1 MARKKMNK
9 SPEVRTWV
17 FEEITE
23 GKVNSIGKVLT
34 EPWSTE
40 FVEEGRGW
48 LPKDSHAC
56 YFRYNGKSW
65 GKLLEEVD
73 MIQLKF

>member
-1 MARKKMNK
+1 MAK
-9 SPEVRTWV
+9 SPKVRTWV
-17 FEEITE
+17 FEETTE
-23 GKVNSIGKVLT
+23 RKVGSIGRVLRGQ
-34 EPWSTE
+34 WNAE

-65 GKLLEEVD
+65 GKVLEGD
-73 MIQLKF
+73 RIQLKF